1 MGITTAKQ
9 TKFQKPIQSNPIQ
22 SNTMSSNRFE
32 PLFQNLC
39 TGCFPICQPNQEA
52 HWQPGGCLEFA
63 SLREIEL
70 EGIYTSDPNWTS
82 EASSETASESSETTE
97 SESSEATVSESSEAT
112 VSETASEATASE
124 APEEAP
130 EEEKR
135 NLAEPLVQPLFAL
148 PCGFEFPEC
157 PICFDTIEMVNVT
170 VTTCGHSFHAS
181 CAFRS
186 LETSEN
192 CPMCRNQLVEFQ
204 GDEEDE
210 GEGEDEDEEEGEDGD
225 QEDEDEEEE
234 DAKVT
239 LEQLTGKLSGLG
251 YTMADLLKYFLSD
264 IKSSKNEEKYTEE
277 FDVKLYNDI
286 DGILDGTIP
295 LSSRDTRSYA
305 AVVASRET

>member
-1 MGITTAKQ
+1 
-9 TKFQKPIQSNPIQ
+9 
-22 SNTMSSNRFE
+22 MSSNRFE

-82 EASSETASESSETTE
+82 EAS
-97 SESSEATVSESSEAT
+97 EATA
-112 VSETASEATASE
+112 SETASEATASETSEETASETASEDLEATASEATASEDLE

-204 GDEEDE
+204 GDEEE
-210 GEGEDEDEEEGEDGD
+210 GEGEDQEDEEEGEGED
-225 QEDEDEEEE
+225 QEVEEDEEEE
-234 DAKVT
+234 DVKVT